1 VGTVSVSERLDAYQQ
16 RHPGV
21 GFPLAVVYKFTDD
34 QGGYLA
40 ALITYYGFLSV
51 FPLLL
56 LLSSVLGFVLQ
67 GNPDLQKQILD
78 SALAQFPV
86 IGQEL
91 GNPEGLRGSTLAV
104 VIGLVSSLYGALGV
118 AQATQN
124 AMNTMWAVPRNRRPN
139 PITSRLRSL
148 LLLGVGGLTF
158 LLTST
163 LSGFGTTRL
172 ALLPNLHEAL
182 QLAATGLAMVI
193 TAAFFVFLFRWATPT
208 ELSRLEV
215 LPGAIAAA
223 MLWQLLQTF
232 GATYVREVV
241 SHANSTNGVFAIV
254 LGLIAYVYL
263 ATVSLLLCS
272 QANVV
277 RIRRLYPRTLL
288 TPFTDDV
295 DLTDA
300 DQRAYTSYARAQR
313 TKEFESVEVSFENDG
328 QNATFRRRR
337 KAAKRAA
344 EAAAQEL
351 EVAAQA
357 ENAARDEAI
366 RARDER
372 AAQNET
378 PDEDP
383 KDENRQD
390 ENPKDGNRQ
399 DEHPKDEN
407 RQDENRQDEH
417 RQDEDRQD
425 ENRIPDEEM
434 APRTR
439 NLP

>member
-1 VGTVSVSERLDAYQQ
+1 MREVGTVAVTERLDTYQQ

-67 GNPDLQKQILD
+67 EHPHLQQQILE

-91 GNPEGLRGSTLAV
+91 GSPQGLRGSTTAV

-139 PITSRLRSL
+139 PIASRLRSL
-148 LLLGVGGLTF
+148 LLLGVGGVTF

-172 ALLPNLHEAL
+172 ALLPNLHETL
-182 QLAATGLAMVI
+182 QLGATGLAMVI
-193 TAAFFVFLFRWATPT
+193 TAAFFVFLFRWATPAD
-208 ELSRLEV
+208 LSRLDV

-223 MLWQLLQTF
+223 LLWQLLQTF

-277 RIRRLYPRTLL
+277 RIRHLYPRTLL

-295 DLTDA
+295 DLTEA

-313 TKEFESVEVSFENDG
+313 TKEFESVDVSFENDG

-337 KAAKRAA
+337 KAAKRLAE
-344 EAAAQEL
+344 EAAS
-351 EVAAQA
+351 A
-357 ENAARDEAI
+357 ENAARDKEMI
-366 RARDER
+366 GSDDVTEGT
-372 AAQNET
+372 AA
-378 PDEDP
+378 PSDP
-383 KDENRQD
+383 IS
-390 ENPKDGNRQ
+390 GS
-399 DEHPKDEN
+399 
-407 RQDENRQDEH
+407 
-417 RQDEDRQD
+417 
-425 ENRIPDEEM
+425 
-434 APRTR
+434 
-439 NLP
+439 

>member
-1 VGTVSVSERLDAYQQ
+1 MTERLDGFQQ
-16 RHPGV
+16 RHRWA

-56 LLSSVLGFVLQ
+56 LLSSVLGFLLQ
-67 GNPDLQKQILD
+67 GNPDLQQQILD

-91 GNPEGLRGSTLAV
+91 GDPKGLRGSTLAV
-104 VIGLVSSLYGALGV
+104 VIGLAGSLYGALGV

-148 LLLGVGGLTF
+148 LLLATGGITF
-158 LLTST
+158 VVTST
-163 LSGFGTTRL
+163 LSGFGTTHI
-172 ALLPNLHEAL
+172 AFVTNLHEAL
-182 QLAATGLAMVI
+182 QLAATGLSVALI
-193 TAAFFVFLFRWATPT
+193 AAFFVFLFRWATT
-208 ELSRLEV
+208 RELSRLQV

-223 MLWQLLQTF
+223 LLWQLLQTF

-241 SHANSTNGVFAIV
+241 SNADATNGVFAIV

-263 ATVSLLLCS
+263 ATVSLLICAE
-272 QANVV
+272 ANVV
-277 RIRRLYPRTLL
+277 RVRHLYPRTLL

-313 TKEFESVEVSFENDG
+313 TKEFESVDVSFENNG
-328 QNATFRRRR
+328 QNATARKKRR
-337 KAAKRAA
+337 AAKRA
-344 EAAAQEL
+344 EQESR
-351 EVAAQA
+351 E
-357 ENAARDEAI
+357 
-366 RARDER
+366 
-372 AAQNET
+372 
-378 PDEDP
+378 PD
-383 KDENRQD
+383 
-390 ENPKDGNRQ
+390 
-399 DEHPKDEN
+399 
-407 RQDENRQDEH
+407 
-417 RQDEDRQD
+417 
-425 ENRIPDEEM
+425 
-434 APRTR
+434 RTSGS
-439 NLP
+439 